1 MELINEFDNEAAGY
15 KIKIGNK
22 MAFTYFSKK
31 MLFLKLL
38 RIPIK
43 TVKQAVTN
51 IQKDVQDL
59 DVKII
64 T

>member
-1 MELINEFDNEAAGY
+1 
-15 KIKIGNK
+15 

-31 MLFLKLL
+31 ILFLKLL

-43 TVKQAVTN
+43 TVRQAVTN